1 MGIYYSLKQK
11 IQRVFTRWWLNR
23 LLSRR
28 TSRFTHGLWM
38 GSSWMDGFTLDIS
51 DPDVIKEI
59 AYLDELVAELQCGDE
74 VGYGMLEVVVVGKY
88 PRYGYEDF

>member
-1 MGIYYSLKQK
+1 
-11 IQRVFTRWWLNR
+11 
-23 LLSRR
+23 
-28 TSRFTHGLWM
+28 M

-59 AYLDELVAELQCGDE
+59 TYLDELVTELQCGDE
-74 VGYGMLEVVVVGKY
+74 VGYGMIEVVVVGKY